1 MNVPKP
7 APLAHHFH
15 SLQQQRDTQL
25 LGMWIFLATELLI
38 FGALW
43 TGYAAYRF
51 SYSSAFEAASRH
63 LSVFIGSLNTLVLL
77 ASSLTMAL
85 AVRAARTGGRRATV
99 VCVLLTAF
107 LGATFLGVKAIE
119 YWIDYE
125 EKLVP
130 GLAFDPQEWSRQ
142 GIDARHVQLFLM
154 FYYVMTGLHA
164 VHLIIGIALLLVVA
178 VLAWIGYFSADHYTG
193 VELSGLYWHFVD
205 VVWIYLFP
213 LLYLVGTRTSFFQH

>member
-1 MNVPKP
+1 LSAKP

-15 SLQQQRDTQL
+15 SLEQQHASQL

-38 FGALW
+38 FGAMW

-51 SYSSAFEAASRH
+51 NYAPAFEAASRH
-63 LSVFIGSLNTLVLL
+63 LSVFIGTLNTIVLL

-85 AVRAARTGGRRATV
+85 AVRAAQVGSRRSLL
-99 VCVLLTAF
+99 VCLLLTAA
-107 LGATFLGVKAIE
+107 LGATFLGVKAVE
-119 YWIDYE
+119 YWIDYV

-154 FYYVMTGLHA
+154 FYYIMTGLHA
-164 VHLIIGIALLLVVA
+164 VHLIVGIGLLLVMTL
-178 VLAWIGYFSADHYTG
+178 LAWRGHFTPEHYMG

-213 LLYLVGTRTSFFQH
+213 LLYLVGTRTSLFQH

>member
-1 MNVPKP
+1 MSDKP
-7 APLAHHFH
+7 AHVAHHFR
-15 SLQQQRDTQL
+15 SLQQQRQTQAV
-25 LGMWIFLATELLI
+25 GMWIFLATELLI

-51 SYSSAFEAASRH
+51 NYAPAFEAASRH
-63 LSVFIGSLNTLVLL
+63 LSLLIGTVNTVVLL
-77 ASSLTMAL
+77 SSSLTMVL
-85 AVRAARTGGRRATV
+85 AVRAIRLGRRRATV
-99 VCVLLTAF
+99 ICLLLTALLGAAF
-107 LGATFLGVKAIE
+107 LGIKAIE
-119 YWIDYE
+119 YYVDYQ

-130 GLAFDPQEWSRQ
+130 RLAFDPQEWSSR
-142 GIDARHVQLFLM
+142 GISPGHVQLFLM

-164 VHLIIGIALLLVVA
+164 IHLIVGIGLLVIIALM
-178 VLAWIGYFSADHYTG
+178 AWLGRFSSEQYMG